1 MISTGV
7 MGYISEYGRVIQ
19 NAAKALDPDGRLV
32 ILDAKQPDAWPPW
45 LFKLLFKIKKPLG
58 LGIEFFDNRPWES
71 VERYFQ
77 ETAFEER
84 YGGWVYFSTGANAS
98 P

>member
-1 MISTGV
+1 MRAS
-7 MGYISEYGRVIQ
+7 MLY
-19 NAAKALDPDGRLV
+19 
-32 ILDAKQPDAWPPW
+32 ILDRTIFSRGISSRLPP
-45 LFKLLFKIKKPLG
+45 LLEHKGVCMLVDYR

-77 ETAFEER
+77 ETAFEEQ